1 MVIIG
6 LLLIALVCLVLGLI
20 MQSAVWLVA
29 SLIATGGAAY
39 LLYKLRDVIATP
51 PAARTVLPPELP
63 EDVAKAAV
71 VPRASRPVAPPAPA
85 AAETDADAE
94 PDAEAEDARA
104 SVSAEADPLAVAD
117 VDEVWVIDGRPRYH
131 LGDCAIIKGQ
141 DAEPIPY
148 EQATE
153 DGFMPCSLC
162 EPHAVF
168 SPPT

>member
-6 LLLIALVCLVLGLI
+6 LLLIALICLALGLI

-39 LLYKLRDVIATP
+39 LLYKLRNVIGAPKDARPARP
-51 PAARTVLPPELP
+51 PAVPN
-63 EDVAKAAV
+63 DVAKAAV
-71 VPRASRPVAPPAPA
+71 VPGPARTEASAQNVPDDAAELDDDVPA
-85 AAETDADAE
+85 AFETRVDPIAAD
-94 PDAEAEDARA
+94 
-104 SVSAEADPLAVAD
+104 D

-162 EPHAVF
+162 EPHAVL
-168 SPPT
+168 SRPR